1 MIDTTH
7 NFSSASRYVRERER
21 ELVYVYREGDGR
33 GWRKEENQSVSSYFR
48 MSKCCQKNKIKNQVY
63 IRVVVE

>member
-7 NFSSASRYVRERER
+7 NLSGASGYVRERER
-21 ELVYVYREGDGR
+21 ACVCIEKGIGGR